1 MPCSAVTLSLATV
14 VSVVAVALLGI
25 AFGTDNWNYYA
36 VRRDEVQASYEILGD
51 KLTAGPLNR
60 INDA

>member
-25 AFGTDNWNYYA
+25 SFGTDNWNYYA
-36 VRRDEVQASYEILGD
+36 VRRDEVQASILKKIRYLYD
-51 KLTAGPLNR
+51 YSRPK
-60 INDA
+60 